1 MNLSLLQC
9 FKSEVYLVELYHYF
23 DILRV
28 RIIIL
33 FYFSFHSV
41 KGPELINMYV
51 GQSEQNVRDGK
62 YNISAEFFFFIS
74 MMKVHCCVY

>member
-1 MNLSLLQC
+1 M
-9 FKSEVYLVELYHYF
+9 
-23 DILRV
+23 

-62 YNISAEFFFFIS
+62 YNISAEFFFSFL
-74 MMKVHCCVY
+74 